1 MSSSPDRPPR
11 RPLRLDTLDDLL
23 AEIDRIV
30 VADRAGTLRTC
41 GNWTPGQAFGHLATW
56 INYAYEGFPIR
67 VPWFIRILIRR
78 KLKSYLRDGMPT
90 GVRLPNVA
98 AGTYGVDVL
107 PIDEGADRLR
117 AAVRRLQNGE
127 PSRHDSP
134 AFGPLSLED
143 RIALNLRHAELHL
156 SHLLY

>member
-1 MSSSPDRPPR
+1 MSTSPDRPAR
-11 RPLRLDTLDDLL
+11 RRLRLATLDDLL

-30 VADRAGTLRTC
+30 AADRAGTLRSA
-41 GNWTPGQAFGHLATW
+41 GNWTAGQVFGHLAAWT
-56 INYAYEGFPIR
+56 NYAYEGYPMR
-67 VPWFIRILIRR
+67 VPWFIRILIRM
-78 KLKSYLRDGMPT
+78 KLKSYLRDGMPA

-107 PIDEGADRLR
+107 PIDEGAQRLR

-127 PSRHDSP
+127 PSNYDSP
-134 AFGPLSLED
+134 AFGRLTLED